1 MLNKLKQA
9 SLAARKARDPL
20 SSLLTTLLAEAT
32 RVGKDENRDSTDAE
46 VTATVR
52 KFIKN
57 TEETVRL
64 LEAAA
69 TQKPDA
75 LVTARAEL
83 ALLQTLLPTQASDA
97 DLDAAIAELVG
108 AIPERSI
115 KQMGAV
121 MAKLNDR
128 FSGNLDKAVASAKIK
143 VALS

>member
-20 SSLLTTLLAEAT
+20 SSLLTTLLAEAS

-57 TEETVRL
+57 AEETVRL
-64 LEAAA
+64 LEAAS

-75 LVTARAEL
+75 LATAKAEL

-108 AIPERSI
+108 TLPDRSI

-121 MAKLNDR
+121 MAKLNER
-128 FSGNLDKAVASAKIK
+128 FSGNLDKAAASAKIK
-143 VALS
+143 SALT